1 LWLLAVIGHGQ
12 DDACQVQQ
20 QAVVLKDRSLDGF
33 LHVAPIALQIRSFF
47 VNCRALV
54 VLDGRLLAL
63 WHPPPEPVHTC
74 GLPLSLRSKPA
85 ISHHLQNMAVEPLK
99 LTCGFYS

>member
-63 WHPPPEPVHTC
+63 WHPPPDRKC
-74 GLPLSLRSKPA
+74 GQPA